1 MMELFCL
8 EHKKLWRRGTTRGCV
23 LVCFVYA
30 VLFGCILSFQWIT
43 FGSSNHT
50 DSFENNFDGYN
61 MIRDCQAY
69 ARAFGD
75 KLTDEAF
82 QQMVR
87 DYQEAEAAGR
97 ETQLTDW
104 YKLQSWISTLYPEL
118 VDSGTY
124 QLALS
129 YVNPDRLT
137 GFYERR
143 QQAVETFLEISG
155 QVGRERDYLMR
166 MEQRVQKP
174 FRYEWTEGW
183 SVVLTSV
190 AGETGIVL
198 AVFLA
203 IVLAPLFAGEWKN
216 ETNVLILTTENGW
229 HKTAFAKILAGLS
242 FTLEFFAVIA
252 VGQVASQLFFLGTAG
267 WDMPVQNIKLIA
279 VAPMNML
286 QAELYEYAFILLGML
301 GYAGV
306 VMLLSAVIRSS
317 VLTLVSG
324 LAAVF
329 VPVAMDSY
337 LPFWLQKTKDLLP
350 LVGSGTDI
358 FRTNTLCIFG
368 KYIWLPYLLV
378 TIPVLIGACC
388 IPFAVRGWSRRMK
401 V

>member
-1 MMELFCL
+1 
-8 EHKKLWRRGTTRGCV
+8 
-23 LVCFVYA
+23 
-30 VLFGCILSFQWIT
+30 
-43 FGSSNHT
+43 
-50 DSFENNFDGYN
+50 
-61 MIRDCQAY
+61 
-69 ARAFGD
+69 
-75 KLTDEAF
+75 
-82 QQMVR
+82 
-87 DYQEAEAAGR
+87 
-97 ETQLTDW
+97 
-104 YKLQSWISTLYPEL
+104 
-118 VDSGTY
+118 
-124 QLALS
+124 
-129 YVNPDRLT
+129 
-137 GFYERR
+137 
-143 QQAVETFLEISG
+143 
-155 QVGRERDYLMR
+155 
-166 MEQRVQKP
+166 
-174 FRYEWTEGW
+174 
-183 SVVLTSV
+183 
-190 AGETGIVL
+190 
-198 AVFLA
+198 
-203 IVLAPLFAGEWKN
+203 
-216 ETNVLILTTENGW
+216 
-229 HKTAFAKILAGLS
+229 
-242 FTLEFFAVIA
+242 
-252 VGQVASQLFFLGTAG
+252 
-267 WDMPVQNIKLIA
+267 MPVQNIKLIA